1 MSDPNSIKP
10 TGSEL
15 EILQIL
21 WEKGPSTVR
30 EVHEILSRAKES
42 GYTTTLKLL
51 QIMYEKGLVFRDTA
65 NRSHV
70 YRAAVSRE
78 RTRKQMLDRMVRTLF
93 AGSSSS
99 LVLEAL
105 GHYQASEQELDAIR
119 AYLAKMDAK
128 KKGSHQ

>member
-1 MSDPNSIKP
+1 MTDSTLIKP
-10 TGSEL
+10 TESEL
-15 EILQIL
+15 EILQVL

-30 EVHEILSRAKES
+30 EVHDILLRSKEA

-51 QIMYEKGLVFRDTA
+51 QIMFDKGLVSRDTA

-105 GHYQASEQELDAIR
+105 GHYQASEQELEAIR

-128 KKGSHQ
+128 KKSMRK